1 MQRIY
6 TDSEFAAVLEA
17 GHAIVFIGIAWSG
30 QSTLSSSVIR
40 EWERTSNA
48 WGIDCPVYNVMPDKL
63 LSVAR
68 WMKDHAPELKG
79 EGGYGSLIWLR
90 SGSIVDFEPYVAG
103 AGLREISRRT
113 RAAFSRASAEPST
126 SVMWDRELDG

>member
-63 LSVAR
+63 LSVAL
-68 WMKDHAPELKG
+68 DE
-79 EGGYGSLIWLR
+79 R
-90 SGSIVDFEPYVAG
+90 S
-103 AGLREISRRT
+103 RT
-113 RAAFSRASAEPST
+113 RAQGRRRVWLADLAS
-126 SVMWDRELDG
+126 VRVDR